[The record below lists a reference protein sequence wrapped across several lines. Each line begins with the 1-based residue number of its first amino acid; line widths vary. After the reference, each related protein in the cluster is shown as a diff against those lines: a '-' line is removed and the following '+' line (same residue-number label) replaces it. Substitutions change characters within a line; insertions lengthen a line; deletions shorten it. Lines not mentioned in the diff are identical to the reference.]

1 MTAHSVVV
9 LLVVVLAVAL
19 VFGPWLLGTANRLDR
34 LHVRTDAAWA
44 GLDATLAR
52 RAVVTRAVAA
62 TGSVSTEY
70 ADALRAAADHAELA
84 DRSDREAAENDLS
97 RLLAGLDRATVPAAL
112 AEELTDAEQ
121 RVVLA
126 RRVHNDAVRDT
137 RSLRRRR
144 LVRWLRL
151 AGTAAQPDYFEIAEP
166 DPDAAPAATPR
177 RRSARIVL
185 ADPAGRV
192 LLFRGA
198 DPGRPDQPP
207 FWFTPGGGVEDGED
221 LRATAVRELHEET
234 GLRANADRLVGPAWI
249 RRVSFPFDGETY
261 HGEEWFF
268 LARVGPLD
276 VDSIRHDGFTEL
288 ETRVIDGHRWWTQR
302 ELKSTSEQIYPE
314 QLAEYLPG
322 LLGGNWDGTT
332 MPIR

>member
-1 MTAHSVVV
+1 MDVHTVAT
-9 LLVVVLAVAL
+9 LLVVLLAVAL

-44 GLDATLAR
+44 GLDASLAR

-62 TGSVSTEY
+62 TGSVAPEC
-70 ADALRAAADHAELA
+70 ADALRAAADSAELA
-84 DRSDREAAENDLS
+84 GRGDREAAENELS
-97 RLLAGLDRATVPAAL
+97 RLLGELDRALVPAAL
-112 AEELTDAEQ
+112 AEELDDAEQ

-166 DPDAAPAATPR
+166 DPDVAQVTTPR

-185 ADPAGRV
+185 ADPSGRV
-192 LLFRGA
+192 LLFRGI
-198 DPGRPDQPP
+198 DPVTPDAP
-207 FWFTPGGGVEDGED
+207 FWFTPGGGVENGED
-221 LRATAVRELHEET
+221 LRATAVRELREET
-234 GLRANADRLVGPAWI
+234 GLRADGDRLVGPAWI

-268 LARVGPLD
+268 LARVGQAD
-276 VDSIRHDGFTEL
+276 VDAVRQDGFTEL
-288 ETRVIDGHRWWTQR
+288 ETRTIQGHRWWTQR
-302 ELKSTSEQIYPE
+302 ELRSTTEVIYPE
-314 QLAEYLPG
+314 QLGEYLPA
-322 LLGGNWDGTT
+322 LLGGNWDGRTR
-332 MPIR
+332 PIR